1 MFTKVYK
8 EEDVRLRGCSYNV
21 ASVYF
26 HLKNK
31 RDYFKSK
38 NNGSC
43 YDLTSHISK
52 NTGMCEKTIKRAIAT
67 LREIGLISTV
77 LKGKVNHYS
86 FPILDA
92 IENNTPIEEVIKDI
106 PSKPK
111 KKQIEPE
118 PYIEQNI
125 EDNNNKENDIED
137 MGNLL
142 VFDETTGQYKYPS
155 KTKEHIKE
163 KVLKKNLPTVQ
174 VAATTQVP
182 DEPTIPSFQEFL
194 KETAFTLNDIIEDYR
209 AGGMRAT
216 VQAPDRLNGLLNT
229 KLGRFYKEEIEEYIK
244 ARVNTPVEEPAAFI
258 SDEDKYG
265 SDVMD
270 FIEDNQEI
278 LEALKAT
285 VDYYKYKE
293 EDKEL
298 AAINANKK
306 INSIVA
312 ASGKNNGNF
321 ITRLEKFCMDY
332 SISYDESKSH
342 SLNDI
347 DDVA

>member
-1 MFTKVYK
+1 MLFTKVYK

-38 NNGSC
+38 NNGTC
-43 YDLTSHISK
+43 YDLTKCISEY
-52 NTGMCEKTIKRAIAT
+52 TEIPEVTVKRAIAT
-67 LREIGLISTV
+67 LKKLGLISTV

-106 PSKPK
+106 PSKTEE
-111 KKQIEPE
+111 KQIEPK
-118 PYIEQNI
+118 PYMEHNI
-125 EDNNNKENDIED
+125 EDNNEEKDIED

-155 KTKEHIKE
+155 KTKEQIKE
-163 KVLKKNLPTVQ
+163 KVLEKSLPTVQ

-182 DEPTIPSFQEFL
+182 EEPTIPSFQEFL

-244 ARVNTPVEEPAAFI
+244 ARVNTPVEEPAEFI

-278 LEALKAT
+278 LEALKTT
-285 VDYYKYKE
+285 VDYFKYKE

-312 ASGKNNGNF
+312 ASGKNNGDF
-321 ITRLEKFCMDY
+321 VTRLEKFCMDY
-332 SISYDESKSH
+332 SVSYDESKLN
-342 SLNDI
+342 SLNNI

>member
-67 LREIGLISTV
+67 LRELGLISTV

-92 IENNTPIEEVIKDI
+92 IENNTPIEEVVKDI

-118 PYIEQNI
+118 PYMEQNI
-125 EDNNNKENDIED
+125 EDNNKENDIED

-155 KTKEHIKE
+155 KTKEQIKE
-163 KVLKKNLPTVQ
+163 KVLEKNLPTVK
-174 VAATTQVP
+174 VAATAQTP
-182 DEPTIPSFQEFL
+182 EELAIPSFQDFL
-194 KETAFTLNDIIEDYR
+194 KKTAHTINDIIEDFK
-209 AGGMRAT
+209 AGGIRAT
-216 VQAPDRLNGLLNT
+216 VQAPTNLKDFLNT
-229 KLGRFYKEEIEEYIK
+229 KLGKFYKEEIEEYIK
-244 ARVNTPVEEPAAFI
+244 ARVNTPVEEPAEFI

-265 SDVMD
+265 NDVMD
-270 FIEDNQEI
+270 FIDDNPEI

-285 VDYYKYKE
+285 VDYCKYNEK
-293 EDKEL
+293 DKEL
-298 AAINANKK
+298 AATNANKK

-312 ASGKNNGNF
+312 GVGKNNSDF
-321 ITRLEKFCMDY
+321 ITRLEMFCKDY
-332 SISYDESKSH
+332 SISYDESKMNK
-342 SLNDI
+342 LNEI
-347 DDVA
+347 KDVA

>member
-1 MFTKVYK
+1 
-8 EEDVRLRGCSYNV
+8 
-21 ASVYF
+21 
-26 HLKNK
+26 
-31 RDYFKSK
+31 
-38 NNGSC
+38 
-43 YDLTSHISK
+43 
-52 NTGMCEKTIKRAIAT
+52 
-67 LREIGLISTV
+67 
-77 LKGKVNHYS
+77 
-86 FPILDA
+86 
-92 IENNTPIEEVIKDI
+92 
-106 PSKPK
+106 
-111 KKQIEPE
+111 
-118 PYIEQNI
+118 
-125 EDNNNKENDIED
+125 

-244 ARVNTPVEEPAAFI
+244 ARVNTPVEKPAAFI

-332 SISYDESKSH
+332 SISYDESKLH

>member
-1 MFTKVYK
+1 MLFTKVYK

-92 IENNTPIEEVIKDI
+92 IENNTPIEELVKDI
-106 PSKPK
+106 SSKPK

-118 PYIEQNI
+118 PYMEQNI
-125 EDNNNKENDIED
+125 EDNNEEKDIED

-155 KTKEHIKE
+155 KTKEQIKE
-163 KVLKKNLPTVQ
+163 KVLEKNLPTVK
-174 VAATTQVP
+174 VTATAQTP
-182 DEPTIPSFQEFL
+182 EELAIPSFQEFL
-194 KETAFTLNDIIEDYR
+194 KETAFTINDIIEDFK
-209 AGGMRAT
+209 AGGIRAT
-216 VQAPDRLNGLLNT
+216 IQAPDRLNGLLNT
-229 KLGRFYKEEIEEYIK
+229 RLGRFYKEEIEEYIK
-244 ARVNTPVEEPAAFI
+244 ARVNTPVEEPAEFI
-258 SDEDKYG
+258 SDEAKYG
-265 SDVMD
+265 NDVMD

-285 VDYYKYKE
+285 VDYYKYNE

-298 AAINANKK
+298 AATNANKK

-312 ASGKNNGNF
+312 ASGKNNSDF
-321 ITRLEKFCMDY
+321 VARLEKFCMDY
-332 SISYDESKSH
+332 SVSYDESKMNK
-342 SLNDI
+342 LNEI
-347 DDVA
+347 KDVA

>member
-1 MFTKVYK
+1 MLFTKVYK

-38 NNGSC
+38 NNGTC
-43 YDLTSHISK
+43 YDLTKCISEY
-52 NTGMCEKTIKRAIAT
+52 TEIPEVTVKRAIAT
-67 LREIGLISTV
+67 LKKLGLISTV

-92 IENNTPIEEVIKDI
+92 IENNIPIEEVIKDI
-106 PSKPK
+106 PSKTE
-111 KKQIEPE
+111 KKQIEPK

-125 EDNNNKENDIED
+125 EVNNEKKDIED

-155 KTKEHIKE
+155 RTKEQITE
-163 KVLKKNLPTVQ
+163 KVLEKNLPTVQ

-182 DEPTIPSFQEFL
+182 VEPTIPSFQEFL
-194 KETAFTLNDIIEDYR
+194 KETAHTINDIIKDFR
-209 AGGMRAT
+209 AGGIRAT
-216 VQAPDRLNGLLNT
+216 VQAPTNLKDFLNT

-244 ARVNTPVEEPAAFI
+244 ARVNDPVEEPAEFI
-258 SDEDKYG
+258 SDEAKYG
-265 SDVMD
+265 NDVMD
-270 FIEDNQEI
+270 FIDDNPEI

-332 SISYDESKSH
+332 SISYDESKLH